1 MTVLDHLRRTWCVR
15 PSLVAFTLLMAVLAV
30 FFAVGIAADDRVIA
44 GQRAWL
50 KPTKFAL
57 SISIYT
63 ATIAWLLTL
72 VRAQSPRAK
81 RLLEVIAW
89 TVLIALAIE
98 IAVITTQV
106 VRGTTSHFNVS
117 TPLDMA
123 LWNTMGIAIIATW
136 AVGLL
141 LAVFLFAQP
150 LEPPAVAWSIRL
162 GLSIALVGMA
172 QGFLMT
178 FPTPEQ
184 LEILQAGE
192 RITIVGAGPGGMEA
206 ARVAAERG
214 HAVTVFEAADQPG
227 GQIRLTA
234 QDERRREMIS
244 IIAWRKA
251 MCDKHGV
258 QFRFNTFA
266 EMEDVLATEPDEVV
280 IATGG
285 LPHTEVLEQGN
296 HLVCS
301 AWDILS
307 GDVKPGR
314 NVLIFDDAGDHAALQ
329 AADLI
334 SATGAAVEI
343 VTPDRSFSPEV
354 MAMNLVPYMR
364 NLQKRD
370 TTFTVTWRLMSVARE
385 GNQLR
390 ARLGS
395 DYGDFTRERIVDQ
408 VVVNHGTRPLD
419 DLYFELK
426 PLSSNL
432 GEVDYEAL
440 TTGGLQEVR
449 KNPEGR
455 FRLYRIGDAV
465 AARNTH
471 AAIYDALR
479 LVKDL

>member
-192 RITIVGAGPGGMEA
+192 RITIVGAHTVGASEIGPGL
-206 ARVAAERG
+206 
-214 HAVTVFEAADQPG
+214 P
-227 GQIRLTA
+227 LTG
-234 QDERRREMIS
+234 
-244 IIAWRKA
+244 WR
-251 MCDKHGV
+251 
-258 QFRFNTFA
+258 T
-266 EMEDVLATEPDEVV
+266 
-280 IATGG
+280 
-285 LPHTEVLEQGN
+285 
-296 HLVCS
+296 
-301 AWDILS
+301 
-307 GDVKPGR
+307 
-314 NVLIFDDAGDHAALQ
+314 DAGDLRVGHFVGLHALQ
-329 AADLI
+329 VLPLLGWFVSRRRTLDATTASRLVWTAAASYLAIVILLTWQALRGQALLDPDV
-334 SATGAAVEI
+334 AT
-343 VTPDRSFSPEV
+343 
-354 MAMNLVPYMR
+354 L
-364 NLQKRD
+364 
-370 TTFTVTWRLMSVARE
+370 SV
-385 GNQLR
+385 L
-390 ARLGS
+390 
-395 DYGDFTRERIVDQ
+395 
-408 VVVNHGTRPLD
+408 
-419 DLYFELK
+419 
-426 PLSSNL
+426 
-432 GEVDYEAL
+432 
-440 TTGGLQEVR
+440 
-449 KNPEGR
+449 
-455 FRLYRIGDAV
+455 
-465 AARNTH
+465 
-471 AAIYDALR
+471 AAIVIGTAGAVLLIIR
-479 LVKDL
+479 PRSLFGSVGRGWEGARP